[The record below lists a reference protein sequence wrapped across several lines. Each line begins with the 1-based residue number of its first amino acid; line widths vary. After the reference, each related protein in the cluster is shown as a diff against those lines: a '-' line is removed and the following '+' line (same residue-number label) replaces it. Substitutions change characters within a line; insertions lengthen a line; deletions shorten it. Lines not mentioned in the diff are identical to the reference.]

1 MGGMTGLAFVAA
13 AVLEVGGDA
22 LIRAGLRGERV
33 ALVVGGFVTLG
44 SYGLLINTLR
54 WDFTRLLGV
63 YIAVFAVTSA
73 LFGRFVFRESV
84 STTTWLG
91 LALVLGGALVIQRG
105 A

>member
-1 MGGMTGLAFVAA
+1 MGGTTWLVFVAA

-22 LIRAGLRGERV
+22 LIRAGLRGERL
-33 ALVVGGFVTLG
+33 ALVVGGVVTLG
-44 SYGLLINTLR
+44 SYGLLINTMR

-63 YIAVFAVTSA
+63 YIAVFAATTA
-73 LFGRFVFRESV
+73 LFGRFVFHESA

-91 LALVLGGALVIQRG
+91 LALVLAGALVIQRG